1 MSSSTTPRFPIRV
14 AAKRAGVSVAALR
27 AWERRHQAVT
37 PARTSGEQRLYSD
50 ADVERIALLRALT
63 GAGHAI
69 AGIADADDAELRRL
83 LAVSVPA
90 EGGAD
95 EPRTTTRDDEPRL
108 LIAQCMRA
116 VHAHDGDALLHLLRR
131 EAILTTPMAFIEQ
144 VAAPLLRRVGDEWA
158 DGRLSE
164 AQERVASNSMLNV
177 LVSLLGS
184 LAVHPFERREDDS
197 RTRILIA
204 TLSGERHETG
214 VLMAGVVA
222 ALAGCDV
229 VRAGADLPAVAI
241 AAMARRARAGI
252 VAVSIVDGTA
262 PRRALRE
269 LTALRDA
276 LPARTRLVVGGA
288 AAALLDQTIAAVGA
302 SRYESLA
309 AWGASL
315 AG

>member
-1 MSSSTTPRFPIRV
+1 
-14 AAKRAGVSVAALR
+14 
-27 AWERRHQAVT
+27 
-37 PARTSGEQRLYSD
+37 
-50 ADVERIALLRALT
+50 
-63 GAGHAI
+63 
-69 AGIADADDAELRRL
+69 
-83 LAVSVPA
+83 
-90 EGGAD
+90 
-95 EPRTTTRDDEPRL
+95 
-108 LIAQCMRA
+108 
-116 VHAHDGDALLHLLRR
+116 
-131 EAILTTPMAFIEQ
+131 MAFIEQ

-158 DGRLSE
+158 DGRLTE

-184 LAVHPFERREDDS
+184 LAVHPFERREDDT

-229 VRAGADLPAVAI
+229 IRAGADLPAVAI